1 MLWGRFG
8 LVAGLAAVTVAA
20 CTPPSPSAVK
30 PSPTTSSSPAA
41 SVPIPMPSQVE
52 PLATPPGVASP
63 LVYPRL
69 PIRAGTP
76 RCHTAQLEV
85 GFITGFA
92 AAGSIQDTFEVRNV
106 SATGCWVYGYVGFQT
121 LDRDGRP
128 VPQSINWSTHSYF
141 GDSAPPSRILLPSG
155 TTPLGVE
162 PRTGHAF
169 FNLFTNDVLCDADQ
183 GTVASLEIW
192 PPDEFQ
198 PLTIR
203 AQTLQGGLQFVF
215 CGGFELNPL
224 QVQTEPKLS

>member
-1 MLWGRFG
+1 
-8 LVAGLAAVTVAA
+8 
-20 CTPPSPSAVK
+20 
-30 PSPTTSSSPAA
+30 
-41 SVPIPMPSQVE
+41 MPSQVE

-63 LVYPRL
+63 LVYPSL

-155 TTPLGVE
+155 TTPLGVSRG
-162 PRTGHAF
+162 PVMRSSTCSRMMCCATPIRVPSQALRSGLRTSS
-169 FNLFTNDVLCDADQ
+169 N
-183 GTVASLEIW
+183 
-192 PPDEFQ
+192 
-198 PLTIR
+198 R
-203 AQTLQGGLQFVF
+203 
-215 CGGFELNPL
+215 
-224 QVQTEPKLS
+224 